1 MDSTYHEHYGEKIEG
16 LAYNYK
22 NEWSIESQTAFSS
35 LGFCHSVY
43 MRPGN
48 TKSGTDAAKQ
58 MDLIFRDELNQQ
70 ARKRS
75 GDYFFRADS
84 AYCNQEV
91 IRKCLSK
98 GLLFTLTAHDGT
110 TGWKSRLESS
120 GVDWKP
126 WEYSDKDVEKANK
139 RDRKLEKIEVGR
151 IYWSPSWSEEKLLFP
166 IVIKRTWRDYTNKT
180 VQGDLFAP
188 DTIQV
193 QGEWEYYAVV
203 TNLNLSQWSL
213 QEVMKHHAKRGNAE
227 NFTRE
232 EKYNFKLDGF
242 PCQKLLAN
250 HAWVMLAMIAHNMI
264 RWIALMDA
272 PDKPHYSKKIR
283 SKYLF
288 VAGRLVSHAGS
299 LILRVMKSTYERGLK
314 KLREGW
320 QFPETMSAQRLSTA

>member
-1 MDSTYHEHYGEKIEG
+1 MSFDRATG
-16 LAYNYK
+16 L
-22 NEWSIESQTAFSS
+22 
-35 LGFCHSVY
+35 
-43 MRPGN
+43 
-48 TKSGTDAAKQ
+48 GTV
-58 MDLIFRDELNQQ
+58 LEIFDQSPLACEF
-70 ARKRS
+70 K
-75 GDYFFRADS
+75 
-84 AYCNQEV
+84 
-91 IRKCLSK
+91 KCLSK

-213 QEVMKHHAKRGNAE
+213 QEVMKL
-227 NFTRE
+227 FRE
-232 EKYNFKLDGF
+232 TWECGEF
-242 PCQKLLAN
+242 
-250 HAWVMLAMIAHNMI
+250 
-264 RWIALMDA
+264 
-272 PDKPHYSKKIR
+272 
-283 SKYLF
+283 
-288 VAGRLVSHAGS
+288 
-299 LILRVMKSTYERGLK
+299 
-314 KLREGW
+314 
-320 QFPETMSAQRLSTA
+320 